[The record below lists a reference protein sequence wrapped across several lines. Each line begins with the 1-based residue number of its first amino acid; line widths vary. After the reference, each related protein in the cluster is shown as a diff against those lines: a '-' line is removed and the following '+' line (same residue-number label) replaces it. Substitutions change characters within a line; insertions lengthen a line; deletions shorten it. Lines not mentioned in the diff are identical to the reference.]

1 MSKKETSGSKR
12 KKNQPGF
19 KIVVSVSSPSL
30 SYTAKRLGDLVS
42 EEMEQ
47 GWVPHGSPMLAV
59 DEDNYVMSQAV
70 IRE

>member
-1 MSKKETSGSKR
+1 MPKKETSGVKR
-12 KKNQPGF
+12 KKSQPEF
-19 KIVVSVSSPSL
+19 KIVVSVPSPSL

-47 GWVPHGSPMLAV
+47 GWAPHGSPMLAI

-70 IRE
+70 IRQ

>member
-1 MSKKETSGSKR
+1 MPKKETSGSKG
-12 KKNQPGF
+12 KKHLPEF
-19 KIVVSVSSPSL
+19 KIVVSVASPSL

-47 GWVPHGSPMLAV
+47 GWVPHGSPVLAV

-70 IRE
+70 IRQ

>member
-1 MSKKETSGSKR
+1 MPKKGTSVSKK
-12 KKNQPGF
+12 KKNQSGF